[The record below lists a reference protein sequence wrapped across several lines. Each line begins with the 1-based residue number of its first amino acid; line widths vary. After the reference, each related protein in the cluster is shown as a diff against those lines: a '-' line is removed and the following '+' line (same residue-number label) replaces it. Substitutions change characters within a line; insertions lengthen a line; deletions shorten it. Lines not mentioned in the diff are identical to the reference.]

1 MILFHPAEENELVS
15 STLNGKLH
23 FSIRIKSRLQQALI
37 NTFGYEPEAPVQLE
51 ILAGDKGLRAV
62 TDLCSLGRTL
72 TSAAL
77 GHRVENHM
85 KATDGSLGGMLTS
98 ADHELSLKAN
108 RAVPWCRARAPCEYA
123 RSI

>member
-1 MILFHPAEENELVS
+1 MIHAAGLSSYCDLPSQLLLGVILFHPAEENELVS

-62 TDLCSLGRTL
+62 TD
-72 TSAAL
+72 
-77 GHRVENHM
+77 
-85 KATDGSLGGMLTS
+85 
-98 ADHELSLKAN
+98 
-108 RAVPWCRARAPCEYA
+108 
-123 RSI
+123 